1 LIVVAAI
8 AGIIAAFTLKSRSP
22 GVVHPDG
29 SASRNRADSRPL
41 KRPRREFVLAKE
53 EDVHVLRLQSPA
65 FDDGQEMA
73 QKYGNKVDNI
83 SPPLEWDG
91 TPEGTKALALACVDI
106 HPVARNFVH
115 WLVADIPPQTN
126 SLPEGAAGAS
136 SPGFTEIKPY
146 VGPFP
151 PSGTHDY
158 EFTLYALR
166 VERLGVRPGATLQQ
180 FRQTATQN
188 SLATATL
195 IGKFTK
201 TR

>member
-1 LIVVAAI
+1 M
-8 AGIIAAFTLKSRSP
+8 
-22 GVVHPDG
+22 
-29 SASRNRADSRPL
+29 
-41 KRPRREFVLAKE
+41 E
-53 EDVHVLRLQSPA
+53 EDVHVLRLKSPA

-73 QKYGNKVDNI
+73 QKYGNKADNI

-106 HPVARNFVH
+106 HPVASNYVH
-115 WLVADIPPQTN
+115 WLVADISPQTN
-126 SLPEGAAGAS
+126 SLPEGAAGAGS
-136 SPGFTEIKPY
+136 AGFTEIKPY

-180 FRQTATQN
+180 FRQAATQN

>member
-1 LIVVAAI
+1 V
-8 AGIIAAFTLKSRSP
+8 FRLKSS
-22 GVVHPDG
+22 
-29 SASRNRADSRPL
+29 
-41 KRPRREFVLAKE
+41 
-53 EDVHVLRLQSPA
+53 A

-73 QKYGNKVDNI
+73 QKYGKKIENV

-91 TPEGTKALALACVDI
+91 APEGTRSFALALVDI
-106 HPVARNFVH
+106 HPVARDFLH
-115 WLVADIPPQTN
+115 WLVADISPQAD
-126 SLPEGAAGAS
+126 SLPEGAAGAG

-166 VERLGVRPGATLQQ
+166 VERLGVRAGATLQQ
-180 FRQTATQN
+180 FGQAATQN

>member
-1 LIVVAAI
+1 M
-8 AGIIAAFTLKSRSP
+8 
-22 GVVHPDG
+22 
-29 SASRNRADSRPL
+29 
-41 KRPRREFVLAKE
+41 E
-53 EDVHVLRLQSPA
+53 EDVHVLRLLSPA

-106 HPVARNFVH
+106 HPVARNYVH
-115 WLVADIPPQTN
+115 WLVADIRPQTN
-126 SLPEGAAGAS
+126 SLPEGAAGAR